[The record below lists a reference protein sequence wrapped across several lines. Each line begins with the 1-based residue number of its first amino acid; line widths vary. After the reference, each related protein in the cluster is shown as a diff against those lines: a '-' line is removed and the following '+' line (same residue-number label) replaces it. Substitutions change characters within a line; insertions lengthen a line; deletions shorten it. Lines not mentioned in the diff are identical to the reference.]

1 MGALLAL
8 PPPAFLFFSSYLQ
21 DLIFKVRDNN
31 GRDHLESKIN
41 DILGKKS

>member
-1 MGALLAL
+1 MGALAL

-31 GRDHLESKIN
+31 RSNEFYNNLNMNSVYKT
-41 DILGKKS
+41 